1 MPLSQRTVLSL
12 PRDASLVASCVHV
25 QRQEENAS
33 RGKSARGV
41 AKRRAWA
48 DEAVHVTANK
58 IVELAVEQNARVVVE
73 DLSPLSAIR
82 RRTRIKGS
90 RRGGFNRLLNRVQY
104 EKLKSVL
111 LYKLGE
117 YGLPKPVE
125 VRAAYTSITCPECG
139 HVSKAH
145 RLKIAADDGF
155 EMEEFNCVECGQ
167 ARVPPCRWRGHHVGA
182 GKDSRWTLVAGR
194 EANATTSCRQ
204 WNLPARLKPL
214 IAMGRHTALLQAG
227 RLPLATTASSGICP
241 GTETYLMRRFPPPCA
256 VEKITGG
263 LVVRDANGQAL
274 ARVPSGFGGLRQ
286 VWFRISP
293 SGPYVGLS
301 T

>member
-1 MPLSQRTVLSL
+1 MTPELRPDHYLRLDRGIYNLAAYAVVSENGVELTKGRISGREL
-12 PRDASLVASCVHV
+12 RHV
-25 QRQEENAS
+25 QRQEENGS

-82 RRTRIKGS
+82 RRMRIKGS

-139 HVSKAH
+139 HVSKDH
-145 RLKIAADDGF
+145 RLK
-155 EMEEFNCVECGQ
+155 
-167 ARVPPCRWRGHHVGA
+167 PPMTASRWRSSSAWNAAKPASPHA
-182 GKDSRWTLVAGR
+182 GGGVPLEQNPPSCWSRQRQSVDLGGWKRSKRDHIMSPMEPSGTVEASYRYGEAHCPIAG
-194 EANATTSCRQ
+194 
-204 WNLPARLKPL
+204 
-214 IAMGRHTALLQAG
+214 G
-227 RLPLATTASSGICP
+227 PLAIGNHGIL
-241 GTETYLMRRFPPPCA
+241 G
-256 VEKITGG
+256 
-263 LVVRDANGQAL
+263 D
-274 ARVPSGFGGLRQ
+274 
-286 VWFRISP
+286 
-293 SGPYVGLS
+293 LS
-301 T
+301 RN

>member
-1 MPLSQRTVLSL
+1 MTPELRPDHYLRLDRGIYNLAAYAVVSENGVELTKGRISGREL
-12 PRDASLVASCVHV
+12 RHV
-25 QRQEENAS
+25 QRQEENGS

-125 VRAAYTSITCPECG
+125 VRAAYTSINCPECG
-139 HVSKAH
+139 HVSKDH
-145 RLKIAADDGF
+145 RL
-155 EMEEFNCVECGQ
+155 CVECGQ
-167 ARVPPCRWRGHHVGA
+167 ARVPPCRWRGASRAKPSIMLEQAKTVGGPWWLEEKQTRPHHV
-182 GKDSRWTLVAGR
+182 
-194 EANATTSCRQ
+194 
-204 WNLPARLKPL
+204 
-214 IAMGRHTALLQAG
+214 
-227 RLPLATTASSGICP
+227 
-241 GTETYLMRRFPPPCA
+241 
-256 VEKITGG
+256 
-263 LVVRDANGQAL
+263 ANGT
-274 ARVPSGFGGLRQ
+274 
-286 VWFRISP
+286 FRH
-293 SGPYVGLS
+293 G
-301 T
+301 

>member
-1 MPLSQRTVLSL
+1 MTPERRPDHYLGLDRGIYNLAAYAVVSENGVELTKGRISGREL
-12 PRDASLVASCVHV
+12 RHV
-25 QRQEENAS
+25 QRQEENGS

-125 VRAAYTSITCPECG
+125 VRAAYTSINCPECG
-139 HVSKAH
+139 HVSKDH
-145 RLKIAADDGF
+145 RL
-155 EMEEFNCVECGQ
+155 CVECGQ
-167 ARVPPCRWRGHHVGA
+167 ARVPPCRWRGASRAKPSIMLEQAKTVGGPWWLEEKQTRPHHV
-182 GKDSRWTLVAGR
+182 
-194 EANATTSCRQ
+194 
-204 WNLPARLKPL
+204 
-214 IAMGRHTALLQAG
+214 
-227 RLPLATTASSGICP
+227 
-241 GTETYLMRRFPPPCA
+241 
-256 VEKITGG
+256 
-263 LVVRDANGQAL
+263 ANGT
-274 ARVPSGFGGLRQ
+274 
-286 VWFRISP
+286 FRH
-293 SGPYVGLS
+293 G
-301 T
+301 

>member
-1 MPLSQRTVLSL
+1 MTPERLGLDRGIYNLAAYAVVSENGVELTKGRISGREL
-12 PRDASLVASCVHV
+12 RHV

-58 IVELAVEQNARVVVE
+58 IVELAIEQNARVVVE

-125 VRAAYTSITCPECG
+125 VRAAYTSINCPECG
-139 HVSKAH
+139 HVSKDH
-145 RLKIAADDGF
+145 RL
-155 EMEEFNCVECGQ
+155 CVECGQ
-167 ARVPPCRWRGHHVGA
+167 ARVPPCRWRGASRAKPSIMLEQAKTVGGPWWLEEKQTRPHHV
-182 GKDSRWTLVAGR
+182 
-194 EANATTSCRQ
+194 
-204 WNLPARLKPL
+204 
-214 IAMGRHTALLQAG
+214 
-227 RLPLATTASSGICP
+227 
-241 GTETYLMRRFPPPCA
+241 
-256 VEKITGG
+256 
-263 LVVRDANGQAL
+263 ANGT
-274 ARVPSGFGGLRQ
+274 
-286 VWFRISP
+286 FRH
-293 SGPYVGLS
+293 G
-301 T
+301 

>member
-1 MPLSQRTVLSL
+1 MTPELRPDHYLRLDRGIYNLAAYAVVSENGVELTKGRISGREL
-12 PRDASLVASCVHV
+12 RHV

-139 HVSKAH
+139 HVSKDH

-167 ARVPPCRWRGHHVGA
+167 ARVPPCRWRGA
-182 GKDSRWTLVAGR
+182 SR
-194 EANATTSCRQ
+194 ANPPSCWSRQ
-204 WNLPARLKPL
+204 RQSVDL
-214 IAMGRHTALLQAG
+214 
-227 RLPLATTASSGICP
+227 
-241 GTETYLMRRFPPPCA
+241 
-256 VEKITGG
+256 GG
-263 LVVRDANGQAL
+263 WKRSKRDHIMSPME
-274 ARVPSGFGGLRQ
+274 PSGTVEASYRYGEAHCPIAGGSLA
-286 VWFRISP
+286 I
-293 SGPYVGLS
+293 GNHGILGDLS
-301 T
+301 RN

>member
-1 MPLSQRTVLSL
+1 MTPERRPDHYLGLDRGIYNLAAYAVVSENGVELTKGRISGREL
-12 PRDASLVASCVHV
+12 RHV

-125 VRAAYTSITCPECG
+125 VRAAYTSINCPECG
-139 HVSKAH
+139 HVSKDH
-145 RLKIAADDGF
+145 RL
-155 EMEEFNCVECGQ
+155 CVECGQ
-167 ARVPPCRWRGHHVGA
+167 ARVPPCRWRGASRAKPSIMLEQAKTVGGPWWLEEKQTRPHHV
-182 GKDSRWTLVAGR
+182 
-194 EANATTSCRQ
+194 
-204 WNLPARLKPL
+204 
-214 IAMGRHTALLQAG
+214 
-227 RLPLATTASSGICP
+227 
-241 GTETYLMRRFPPPCA
+241 
-256 VEKITGG
+256 
-263 LVVRDANGQAL
+263 ANGT
-274 ARVPSGFGGLRQ
+274 
-286 VWFRISP
+286 FRH
-293 SGPYVGLS
+293 G
-301 T
+301 

>member
-1 MPLSQRTVLSL
+1 VHVTFEWMTPERRPDHYLGLDRGIYNLAAYAVVSENGVELTKGRISGREL
-12 PRDASLVASCVHV
+12 RHV

-48 DEAVHVTANK
+48 DEAMHVTANK

-125 VRAAYTSITCPECG
+125 VRAAYTSINCPECG
-139 HVSKAH
+139 HVSKDH
-145 RLKIAADDGF
+145 RL
-155 EMEEFNCVECGQ
+155 CVECGQ
-167 ARVPPCRWRGHHVGA
+167 ARVPPCRWRGASRAKPSIMLEQAKTVGGPWWLEEKQTRPHHV
-182 GKDSRWTLVAGR
+182 
-194 EANATTSCRQ
+194 
-204 WNLPARLKPL
+204 
-214 IAMGRHTALLQAG
+214 
-227 RLPLATTASSGICP
+227 
-241 GTETYLMRRFPPPCA
+241 
-256 VEKITGG
+256 
-263 LVVRDANGQAL
+263 ANGT
-274 ARVPSGFGGLRQ
+274 
-286 VWFRISP
+286 FRH
-293 SGPYVGLS
+293 G
-301 T
+301 

>member
-1 MPLSQRTVLSL
+1 VVHVTFEWMTPERRPDHYLGLDRGIYNLAAYAVVSENGVELTKGRISGREL
-12 PRDASLVASCVHV
+12 RHV

-139 HVSKAH
+139 HVSKDH

-155 EMEEFNCVECGQ
+155 EMEEFKCVECGQ
-167 ARVPPCRWRGHHVGA
+167 ARVPHA
-182 GKDSRWTLVAGR
+182 GGGVPLEQNPPSCWSRQRQSVDLGGWKRSKRDHIMSPMEPSGTVEASYRYGEAHCPIAG
-194 EANATTSCRQ
+194 
-204 WNLPARLKPL
+204 
-214 IAMGRHTALLQAG
+214 G
-227 RLPLATTASSGICP
+227 PLAIGNHGIL
-241 GTETYLMRRFPPPCA
+241 G
-256 VEKITGG
+256 
-263 LVVRDANGQAL
+263 D
-274 ARVPSGFGGLRQ
+274 
-286 VWFRISP
+286 
-293 SGPYVGLS
+293 LS
-301 T
+301 RN

>member
-1 MPLSQRTVLSL
+1 MTPERRPDHYLGLDRGIYNLAAYAVVSENGVELTKGRISGREL
-12 PRDASLVASCVHV
+12 RHV
-25 QRQEENAS
+25 QRQEENGS

-82 RRTRIKGS
+82 RRMRIKGS

-125 VRAAYTSITCPECG
+125 VRAAYTSINCPECG
-139 HVSKAH
+139 HVSKDH
-145 RLKIAADDGF
+145 RL
-155 EMEEFNCVECGQ
+155 CVECGQ
-167 ARVPPCRWRGHHVGA
+167 ARVPPCRWRGASRAKPSIMLEQAKTVGGPWWLEEKQTRPHHV
-182 GKDSRWTLVAGR
+182 
-194 EANATTSCRQ
+194 
-204 WNLPARLKPL
+204 
-214 IAMGRHTALLQAG
+214 
-227 RLPLATTASSGICP
+227 
-241 GTETYLMRRFPPPCA
+241 
-256 VEKITGG
+256 
-263 LVVRDANGQAL
+263 ANGT
-274 ARVPSGFGGLRQ
+274 
-286 VWFRISP
+286 FRH
-293 SGPYVGLS
+293 G
-301 T
+301 